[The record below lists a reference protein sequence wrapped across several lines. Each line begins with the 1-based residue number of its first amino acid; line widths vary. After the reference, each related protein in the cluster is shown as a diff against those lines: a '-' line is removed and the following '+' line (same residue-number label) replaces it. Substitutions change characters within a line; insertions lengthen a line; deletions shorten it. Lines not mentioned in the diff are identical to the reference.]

1 MRTLFS
7 VSIASVAA
15 LMLAGCPSE
24 GSDVDDMAGLPVLG
38 DGSGDV
44 SAAIEVTG
52 TRDDG
57 LDNITDLAFNPDVAG
72 ELWTVNKANDGVVI
86 YDDAGTP
93 DQQSELVIDAYALHF
108 MEKVTS
114 IAFGAPGTF
123 ATCQDGRNTYNGQS
137 APNDFTGPTL
147 WSSDRSVFGL
157 TNPEAVDQLGFDL
170 GSHLD
175 MLHESPQ
182 CMGIAWSHDNVY
194 WVFDGLNGDL
204 VRYDFAEDHGLGF
217 DDHCDG
223 IIERWG
229 GTGIARQPGVVSHLV
244 FDPDSGLLYVADTG
258 NGRIAVLDTST
269 GERGNDL
276 GSTED
281 PICTAPV
288 AQGGYGYDSGPEH
301 YRWRDGV
308 TTTLVDGLLEPAG
321 IDLVD
326 GTLFVTENGT
336 GFIRAFD
343 LEGNELDAA
352 DTGRGPGALQGI
364 HAVSSDELWIVDG
377 SANEVLRLTAPASM
391 ARTR

>member
-1 MRTLFS
+1 MRTLCS
-7 VSIASVAA
+7 VSFASLAA
-15 LMLAGCPSE
+15 LALAGCPSE
-24 GSDVDDMAGLPVLG
+24 GSDVDENTGLPVLG
-38 DGSGDV
+38 NGTGDV
-44 SAAIEVTG
+44 SGALEVMG
-52 TRDDG
+52 TEDDG
-57 LDNITDLAFNPDVAG
+57 LDNITDLAFNPDVSG
-72 ELWTVNKANDGVVI
+72 ELWTVNKADDSVVI
-86 YDDAGTP
+86 YDDAGTS
-93 DQQSELVIDAYALHF
+93 DQSAEHIVDPYALHF

-137 APNDFTGPTL
+137 QPNDFTGPTL
-147 WSSDRSVFGL
+147 WSADRSEFGI
-157 TNPEAVDQLGFDL
+157 TNPAAVDQLGFDL

-204 VRYDFAEDHGLGF
+204 VRYDFAEDHGLGY

-229 GTGIARQPGVVSHLV
+229 GTGITRQNGVVSHLV
-244 FDPDSGLLYVADTG
+244 LDSDSGLLYVADSG

-308 TTTLVDGLLEPAG
+308 TTTLVEGLLEPAG

-326 GTLFVTENGT
+326 DILFVTENGT
-336 GFIRAFD
+336 GMIRAFD
-343 LEGNELDAA
+343 LEGNELDSA
-352 DTGRGPGALQGI
+352 DTGRGAGALQGI
-364 HAVSSDELWIVDG
+364 HAVSSTDLWIVDG
-377 SANEVLRLTAPASM
+377 DANEVLHLTADAAT